1 MGRGPWWAIVHR
13 VAQQSQ
19 TQLKRLSM
27 HALRVFYVSDTW
39 NLYGIDIITLTSK
52 ITKNRGSKCLVICVM
67 SHIASKRQPGD
78 LILSLTVKQCHLL
91 FTFLLSAQHEEALKF
106 R

>member
-27 HALRVFYVSDTW
+27 HALRV
-39 NLYGIDIITLTSK
+39 DIITLTSK

-78 LILSLTVKQCHLL
+78 LILSLTLKQCHLL

>member
-1 MGRGPWWAIVHR
+1 
-13 VAQQSQ
+13 
-19 TQLKRLSM
+19 M
-27 HALRVFYVSDTW
+27 HALWVFYVSDTW
-39 NLYGIDIITLTSK
+39 NLSGVDIITLISK

-78 LILSLTVKQCHLL
+78 FIISLTLKQCHLL
-91 FTFLLSAQHEEALKF
+91 FTFLLSEQHEEALQV

>member
-27 HALRVFYVSDTW
+27 HALRVDS
-39 NLYGIDIITLTSK
+39 ITLTSK

-78 LILSLTVKQCHLL
+78 LILSLTLKQCHLL